1 MAGKGKSPICD
12 KSTKSPSS
20 KKCKSPKK
28 KKSKS
33 PKSKNSKGK
42 QFRWSQ
48 EKDKVMIQILLEEH
62 IDGQKTENGFSSTTY
77 QKVCKALNEAQNLD
91 MEMDATIEH
100 VRNRYR
106 TFKSTYRKA
115 RKIHK
120 SDSGFG
126 WNPRTE
132 RLTADPLV
140 WEAFFEKQSETER
153 KEYEKFR
160 TKVMPFYDDLVV
172 IVGDEDEATG
182 EGGLTGIET
191 DEQMP
196 SIEDTGM
203 INI

>member
-20 KKCKSPKK
+20 KKCKSPKEK
-28 KKSKS
+28 KDKS

-62 IDGQKTENGFSSTTY
+62 IDGQKTENGLSSTTY

-100 VRNRYR
+100 VRN
-106 TFKSTYRKA
+106 
-115 RKIHK
+115 

-132 RLTADPLV
+132 RLTTDPLV